1 MAVRE
6 FGQFQP
12 LNYFTGLLHVVQ
24 VICLPIASR
33 NIAVR
38 ISVFAIIKICL
49 TFVPTSY
56 CQFDPED
63 DSDMD
68 LGLPTSNSDEFR

>member
-1 MAVRE
+1 
-6 FGQFQP
+6 
-12 LNYFTGLLHVVQ
+12 
-24 VICLPIASR
+24 
-33 NIAVR
+33 VR